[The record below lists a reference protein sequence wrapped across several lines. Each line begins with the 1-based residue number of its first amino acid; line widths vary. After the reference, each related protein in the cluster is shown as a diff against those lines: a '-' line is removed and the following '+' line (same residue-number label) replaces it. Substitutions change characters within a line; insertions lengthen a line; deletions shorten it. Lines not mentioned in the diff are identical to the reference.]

1 MKGNIM
7 HSAVERRSYG
17 GRLEF
22 TNKLTC
28 KTCGD
33 VFYIDRYYDEPEYCG
48 QACFWYDPDRE

>member
-1 MKGNIM
+1 M
-7 HSAVERRSYG
+7 HSAVEKRSYG

-48 QACFWYDPDRE
+48 QACFWYDPDKE